1 MRYTF
6 VAEKKDPE
14 AILDYVIDWT
24 QYLAPEE
31 VIQDFNVTCEG
42 GGVTV
47 SGSTEA
53 DGRVRFMLSGGVAGR
68 DYSIVCEIITNAGRT
83 DQRTINLPVRQR

>member
-1 MRYTF
+1 MGYTF

-14 AILDYVIDWT
+14 AVLDYAVDWT
-24 QYLAPEE
+24 GYLAPEE
-31 VIQDFNVTCEG
+31 VIQEFNVTCEG
-42 GGVTV
+42 GGVLI
-47 SGSTEA
+47 SGAAEA
-53 DGRVRFMLSGGVAGR
+53 SGQVRFMLSGGVAGR